1 MRIPGGVGN
10 FNFAWVRWGFK
21 PNLLII
27 SSEINVL
34 SFNME
39 VFQGKKFFFASRW
52 LRKKVYK
59 KVTVAD
65 LAFYKKKKQ
74 NKTNKKKTDDQI
86 RLLGKAFEQNFTTN
100 QSSKVQMPQG
110 LLEGKL
116 KRRIDWRISARVKKQ
131 FNAAMRINFFHFL
144 ENLGLLSLQTS

>member
-1 MRIPGGVGN
+1 
-10 FNFAWVRWGFK
+10 
-21 PNLLII
+21 
-27 SSEINVL
+27 
-34 SFNME
+34 ME

-52 LRKKVYK
+52 FRKKVYK

-65 LAFYKKKKQ
+65 LAFYKKTKQ

-86 RLLGKAFEQNFTTN
+86 RHLGKAFEQNFTTN

-116 KRRIDWRISARVKKQ
+116 KRRID
-131 FNAAMRINFFHFL
+131 
-144 ENLGLLSLQTS
+144 

>member
-1 MRIPGGVGN
+1 
-10 FNFAWVRWGFK
+10 
-21 PNLLII
+21 
-27 SSEINVL
+27 
-34 SFNME
+34 ME

-65 LAFYKKKKQ
+65 LAFYKKK
-74 NKTNKKKTDDQI
+74 NKTKQNKKKTDDQI
-86 RLLGKAFEQNFTTN
+86 RHLGKAFEQNFTTN

-116 KRRIDWRISARVKKQ
+116 KRRID
-131 FNAAMRINFFHFL
+131 
-144 ENLGLLSLQTS
+144 

>member
-1 MRIPGGVGN
+1 
-10 FNFAWVRWGFK
+10 
-21 PNLLII
+21 
-27 SSEINVL
+27 
-34 SFNME
+34 ME

-65 LAFYKKKKQ
+65 LAFYKKTKQ

-86 RLLGKAFEQNFTTN
+86 RHLGKAFEQNFTTN

-116 KRRIDWRISARVKKQ
+116 KRRID
-131 FNAAMRINFFHFL
+131 
-144 ENLGLLSLQTS
+144 

>member
-1 MRIPGGVGN
+1 MGN

-34 SFNME
+34 SFNMV

-116 KRRIDWRISARVKKQ
+116 KRRID
-131 FNAAMRINFFHFL
+131 
-144 ENLGLLSLQTS
+144 

>member
-1 MRIPGGVGN
+1 MGK

-74 NKTNKKKTDDQI
+74 NKTKQNKKTNDQI
-86 RLLGKAFEQNFTTN
+86 RHLGKAFEQNFTTN

-116 KRRIDWRISARVKKQ
+116 KRRID
-131 FNAAMRINFFHFL
+131 
-144 ENLGLLSLQTS
+144 

>member
-1 MRIPGGVGN
+1 MGN

-39 VFQGKKFFFASRW
+39 VFQVLFCEQVAQEKGLQESHGRWSCFLLKKN
-52 LRKKVYK
+52 K
-59 KVTVAD
+59 T
-65 LAFYKKKKQ
+65 KQ
-74 NKTNKKKTDDQI
+74 NKQKKKTDDQI

-116 KRRIDWRISARVKKQ
+116 KRRID
-131 FNAAMRINFFHFL
+131 
-144 ENLGLLSLQTS
+144 